1 MANYNPF
8 LTRWVCSTNHKD
20 IGILYLIF
28 ALFSAVIGTTLS
40 LVIRMELSAPG
51 AQIRAGNGQLYN
63 VIVTA
68 HALLMVFFVVMPA
81 LMGGFGNWL
90 RPIRIG
96 SPDMAF
102 PRLNNISFW
111 LLPSSLGLVRL
122 SAIIESGAGTGWTVY
137 PPLSTGRSHT
147 SPAVDC
153 AIFSL
158 HVAGASSI
166 LGSINFLVTAANM
179 RAQGMTL
186 YRMPLFVWAVCLTA
200 LRLIRSVPVLAAA
213 LTMLRTDRNFN
224 TSFFLPAGGG
234 DVLLFQHLFWFF
246 GHPEVY
252 IRILPGFGIISHV
265 ISFFSRKPV
274 FGFIGMVNA
283 MGAIALLGF
292 VVWAHHMFTVGL
304 DIDTRAYFTAATMI
318 IAVPTGIKI
327 FSWLA
332 TMYAGS
338 IWLTTPMLF
347 AVGFLFRFTIGGLT
361 GIVIAN
367 AGIDIAL
374 HDTYYVVAHFHYVLS
389 MGAVF
394 AMFSGFYFWIA
405 KISGCQYPEWHGQAH
420 FWTFFLGVNLTFF
433 PMHWLGLSGMP
444 RRIFDY
450 PDAFAPWNAVASFGS
465 YISALSAV
473 YFFYVLYLT
482 FATSPKVQNNPW
494 QTVDGDAQ
502 PVYTLEWLLQSP
514 PSFHTFAQPPV
525 VRPTPLLV
533 L

>member
-1 MANYNPF
+1 LN
-8 LTRWVCSTNHKD
+8 TTNHKD

-28 ALFSAVIGTTLS
+28 ALRSGVIGTTLS
-40 LVIRMELSAPG
+40 LLIRMERSAPG
-51 AQIRAGNGQLYN
+51 AQILGGNGQRYN
-63 VIVTA
+63 VIITS
-68 HALLMVFFVVMPA
+68 HAIRMIFFMVMPA
-81 LMGGFGNWL
+81 RMGGFGNWL
-90 RPIRIG
+90 LPILIG
-96 SPDMAF
+96 APDMAF

-111 LLPSSLGLVRL
+111 LLPSSLGLILL
-122 SAIIESGAGTGWTVY
+122 SALVEGGAGTGWTIY
-137 PPLSTGRSHT
+137 PPRSSALSHSGAS
-147 SPAVDC
+147 VDL
-153 AIFSL
+153 AILSL
-158 HVAGASSI
+158 HIAGASSI

-186 YRMPLFVWAVCLTA
+186 YRIPLFVWSACRTA
-200 LRLIRSVPVLAAA
+200 LRLVLSVPVLAAG

-234 DVLLFQHLFWFF
+234 DVILFQHLFWFF

-265 ISFFSRKPV
+265 ISYFSRKPV
-274 FGFIGMVNA
+274 FGYIGMVNA
-283 MGAIALLGF
+283 MSAIAILGF

-332 TMYAGS
+332 TMYGGS

-347 AVGFLFRFTIGGLT
+347 AVGFLFRFTIGGRT

-394 AMFSGFYFWIA
+394 AMFCAFYFWIA

-433 PMHWLGLSGMP
+433 PMHWLGLAGMP

-450 PDAFAPWNAVASFGS
+450 ADAFAPWNAIASFGS
-465 YISALSAV
+465 YLSALSAI
-473 YFFYVLYLT
+473 YFFYVLYRTLGT
-482 FATSPKVQNNPW
+482 SATVGNNPW
-494 QTVDGDAQ
+494 EYEGGSQ
-502 PVYTLEWLLQSP
+502 PIYTLEWLLPSP
-514 PSFHTFAQPPV
+514 PTFHTFAQPPV
-525 VRPTPLLV
+525 IRATPLAL
-533 L
+533 